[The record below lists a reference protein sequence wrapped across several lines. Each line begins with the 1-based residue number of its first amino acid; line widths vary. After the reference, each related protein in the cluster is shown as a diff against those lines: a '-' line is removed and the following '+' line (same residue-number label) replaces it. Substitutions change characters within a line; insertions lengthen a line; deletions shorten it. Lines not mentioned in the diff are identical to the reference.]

1 MQRCPNI
8 RQFCDRDN
16 LDSLEQLR
24 IRLREPDGRTFRE
37 VPITQVVDFKYAPG
51 INQIVRR
58 DRTRSVRV
66 FADIVG
72 REGRGPVIEDMNNN
86 FWPDFERQFP
96 DITRGYAGDFLEQ
109 QRFNQQIVTNVII
122 ALMVMYMLLAIA
134 FKSYAQP
141 LLLMTAIPFAFCGAV
156 FGTWA
161 FGSSFGVFSM
171 FGIAAAAG
179 VVINDNLVLVDYI
192 NRRRAEGIG
201 AVQAIVDAGGSR
213 FRPILLTS
221 VTTLVGI

>member
-1 MQRCPNI
+1 MVRLPKV
-8 RQFCDRDN
+8 DRDN

-201 AVQAIVDAGGSR
+201 AVQAIVDAGVTR
-213 FRPILLTS
+213 FRPILLPS
-221 VTTLVGI
+221 VTTFVGI